1 MPASPPP
8 LDDETLSALI
18 PRLRRFAR
26 SLATDPAAADDLVQI
41 ALERALTR
49 GGSRRDEAALQ
60 PWLFSVLYRQFID
73 EHRRAA
79 RWKRVAA
86 LFASEEEPRPPTPDQ
101 VFESRTSLAA
111 FDRLPA
117 EQRALLMLVSVEG
130 LGYREAAAVLGIP
143 IGTVMSR
150 LSRARQAL
158 RAMAEEQEPV
168 VPVLRAL
175 R

>member
-1 MPASPPP
+1 M
-8 LDDETLSALI
+8 SALI

-26 SLATDPAAADDLVQI
+26 SLTTDPAAADDLVQTT
-41 ALERALTR
+41 LERALTR
-49 GGSRRDEAALQ
+49 GGSRRDETALQ

-73 EHRRAA
+73 EHRRAT
-79 RWKRVAA
+79 RWRRVAA
-86 LFASEEEPRPPTPDQ
+86 LFAGEEDARPPTPDQ

-111 FDRLPA
+111 FVRLPT

-130 LGYREAAAVLGIP
+130 LSYREAAAVLGIP

-158 RAMAEEQEPV
+158 RAMADEQEPAA
-168 VPVLRAL
+168 PVLRAL